1 MTFED
6 FARLVRDELGLVLT
20 DEELSADLDR
30 IADWDSMQLL
40 RLVGV
45 LERRTGHRVPI
56 GALLEA
62 RSLAAIHT
70 LVATP

>member
-45 LERRTGHRVPI
+45 LERRTGRRVPI
-56 GALLEA
+56 GTQLEA

-70 LVATP
+70 VVATP